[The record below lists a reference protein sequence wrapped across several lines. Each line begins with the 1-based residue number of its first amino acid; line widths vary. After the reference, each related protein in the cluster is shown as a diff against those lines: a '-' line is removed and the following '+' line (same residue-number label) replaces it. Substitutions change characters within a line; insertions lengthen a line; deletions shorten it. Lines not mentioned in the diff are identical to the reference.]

1 MLISLLIAV
10 LVIGLLIW
18 LIQMLPLPDP
28 FKTIAMVIVVII
40 ALLWLLQGFGP
51 GLGVHCNGR
60 LIC

>member
-18 LIQMLPLPDP
+18 LVQLLPLPDP

-40 ALLWLLQGFGP
+40 AILWLLQSFAP
-51 GLGVHCNGR
+51 GLGIHCGGR